1 VREALDLD
9 VSTSSA
15 WPTRSAEAYAKIRQ
29 MIFDGRIAAG
39 SSLVEAKLVRVLDM
53 SRTPV
58 REALHR
64 LEAEGL
70 LAAESRGGFRVVALN
85 NQDLINLYM
94 IRASLEGLAAA
105 TAAPRLT
112 RVDIARLE
120 DLYDEMGEAVEQHR
134 DEDLARL
141 NRDFHRA
148 IAAASGNTHL
158 QEILDNVKGVFERF
172 RTSAVSDA
180 ERRARA
186 HEEHGML
193 IDALR
198 SRDAERARRLA
209 EEHVHRALKQ
219 GTEPVS
225 ED

>member
-1 VREALDLD
+1 VSDAIQLD

-15 WPTRSAEAYAKIRQ
+15 WPTRSAEAYSKIRQ
-29 MIFDGRIAAG
+29 MIFDGSIAAG

-85 NQDLINLYM
+85 KQDLIDLYM

-120 DLYDEMGEAVEQHR
+120 DLYDEMGEAVEDNRH
-134 DEDLARL
+134 EDLAQL

-148 IAAASGNTHL
+148 IAAASGNAHL

-172 RTSAVSDA
+172 RTNAVADA
-180 ERRARA
+180 DRRRQA
-186 HEEHGML
+186 HEEHGLL
-193 IDALR
+193 IAALR
-198 SRDAERARRLA
+198 SRDPEEARKLA

-219 GTEPVS
+219 GTELLS
-225 ED
+225 D

>member
-1 VREALDLD
+1 MTLD
-9 VSTSSA
+9 VSIPSA
-15 WPTRSAEAYAKIRQ
+15 WPSKSAEAYSKIRQ
-29 MIFDGRIAAG
+29 MIFDGTIPAG
-39 SSLVEAKLVRVLDM
+39 SSLVEAKLVRALGI

-70 LAAESRGGFRVVALN
+70 LSADSRGGYRVVALGED
-85 NQDLINLYM
+85 DLVKLYL
-94 IRASLEGLAAA
+94 IRAALEGLAAA

-120 DLYDEMGEAVEQHR
+120 DLYDEMGEALEQHR

-148 IAAASGNTHL
+148 IAIASDNQHL
-158 QEILDNVKGVFERF
+158 MEILDNVKGAFERF
-172 RTSAVSDA
+172 RTRAVA
-180 ERRARA
+180 NAQRRQEA
-186 HEEHGML
+186 HVEHGLL
-193 IDALR
+193 IEALR
-198 SRDAERARRLA
+198 SRDSERARQLA

-219 GTEPVS
+219 GTQLAS
-225 ED
+225 GD